1 MKRTFRRLNE
11 VRETESDLKAAQY
24 LANGFEEITKEKPK
38 RGAKGNQ
45 KGEEKEPD
53 KKETQGAGGVNDNT
67 GETKDTPEP
76 DGSNE

>member
-24 LANGFEEITKEKPK
+24 LAAGFDEITKEKPK
-38 RGAKGNQ
+38 KGAKGSQ

-53 KKETQGAGGVNDNT
+53 KKEAQGAGGVNDNT
-67 GETKDTPEP
+67 GETENTFEP
-76 DGSNE
+76 DRINE